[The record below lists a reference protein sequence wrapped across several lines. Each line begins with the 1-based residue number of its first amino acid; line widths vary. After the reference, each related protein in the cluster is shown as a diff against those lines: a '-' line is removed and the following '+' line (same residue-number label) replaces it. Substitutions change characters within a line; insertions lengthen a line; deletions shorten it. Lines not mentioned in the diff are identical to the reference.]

1 MPIYLPELNHDL
13 SYFPAVNTALAEP
26 DGLLAMGGDLNP
38 ERLVHAYRQG
48 IFPWFEDDQPI
59 LWWSPSQRMVLAPGK
74 MHISRSLRKSMRRQN
89 FTFSINNAF
98 AEVIE
103 SCAEPRGYSSD
114 TWITDTMQDAYLQL
128 HEMGFAHSIEVWQEG
143 QLVGGL
149 YGLYIGDIFCGESMF
164 HTVTD
169 ASKIAFIALQQH
181 LLSIG
186 CKLIDCQLHN
196 EHLASLGA
204 IEISRETFI
213 NQLSNNNNNNTT
225 VQQQRWQPQTLVLDL
240 LVLNLIDKTK
250 ANT

>member
-1 MPIYLPELNHDL
+1 
-13 SYFPAVNTALAEP
+13 
-26 DGLLAMGGDLNP
+26 
-38 ERLVHAYRQG
+38 
-48 IFPWFEDDQPI
+48 
-59 LWWSPSQRMVLAPGK
+59 
-74 MHISRSLRKSMRRQN
+74 
-89 FTFSINNAF
+89 
-98 AEVIE
+98 
-103 SCAEPRGYSSD
+103 
-114 TWITDTMQDAYLQL
+114 MQDAYLQL

>member
-13 SYFPAVNTALAEP
+13 TYFPAVNTALTDP

-38 ERLVHAYRQG
+38 QRLVNAYQQG

-59 LWWSPSQRMVLAPGK
+59 LWWSPSQRMVLTPGQ
-74 MHISRSLRKSMRRQN
+74 MHISRSLRKSFRRQN
-89 FTFSINNAF
+89 FTLSINNAF

-103 SCAEPRGYSSD
+103 SCAEPRGYASD

-128 HEMGFAHSIEVWQEG
+128 HDMGFAHSIEVWQDG
-143 QLVGGL
+143 LLVGGL

-169 ASKIAFIALQQH
+169 ASKIAFIGLQQQ
-181 LLSIG
+181 LARIG

-204 IEISRETFI
+204 TEISRESFI
-213 NQLSNNNNNNTT
+213 IQLNNRNTT
-225 VQQQRWQPQTLVLDL
+225 IKQHQWQPQALVLDL
-240 LVLNLIDKTK
+240 ISKTNITG
-250 ANT
+250 AQYD

>member
-1 MPIYLPELNHDL
+1 MPIYLPELNHNL
-13 SYFPAVNTALAEP
+13 TQFPPVETALTEP
-26 DGLLAMGGDLNP
+26 DGLLAMGGDLSP
-38 ERLVHAYRQG
+38 ERLINAYQRG

-59 LWWSPSQRMVLAPGK
+59 LWWSPSQRMVLTPGD
-74 MHISRSLRKSMRRQN
+74 MHISRSLRKSLRRQN
-89 FTFSINNAF
+89 FSLSINHAF

-103 SCAEPRGYSSD
+103 CCAEPRGYSSD
-114 TWITDTMQDAYLQL
+114 TWITATMQDAYLQL
-128 HEMGFAHSIEVWQEG
+128 HKMGFAHSVEVWQDER
-143 QLVGGL
+143 LVGGL

-181 LLSIG
+181 LANIG

-204 IEISRETFI
+204 IEISREAFI
-213 NQLSNNNNNNTT
+213 KQLNTSNTT
-225 VQQQRWQPQTLVLDL
+225 AQQHQWQPQALVLDL
-240 LVLNLIDKTK
+240 ISK

>member
-38 ERLVHAYRQG
+38 ERLVHAYQQG

-74 MHISRSLRKSMRRQN
+74 MHISRSLRKSLRRQT

-103 SCAEPRGYSSD
+103 SCAEPRDYSSN

-196 EHLASLGA
+196 KHLASLGA